1 MLNKYTT
8 PVVIKKGHY
17 NAYKDLYLSPG
28 HAILI
33 NDVYKCSF
41 DNIENIESVGEDFLK
56 KNMSIKYHHI
66 VLENYYTDNL
76 IANGVTVECLGTC
89 GKNGLDIV
97 TGEKYKRDN
106 NYYNELGQRIFKP

>member
-1 MLNKYTT
+1 
-8 PVVIKKGHY
+8 
-17 NAYKDLYLSPG
+17 LSPG

-56 KNMSIKYHHI
+56 KHSSIKYYHI
-66 VLENYYTDNL
+66 GLENYYTDNL